1 MTFSMMGG
9 MGGDFVTKVIKPK
22 HRLNVARAKA
32 LGEDVWRVHAN
43 HQRWLDR
50 FSIACA
56 RYNALAISS
65 AQPRDGRFDYPPTP
79 ERDDDLKG
87 IDGSPPTDDDSSSES
102 DGGGE
107 EDGSLFGAEDGWERA
122 SAAAA

>member
-1 MTFSMMGG
+1 MGADAPEIAPG
-9 MGGDFVTKVIKPK
+9 AKPS
-22 HRLNVARAKA
+22 HRLKVARAKA
-32 LGEDVWRVHAN
+32 LGEDPWRVHAD

-79 ERDDDLKG
+79 DRDDDLKG
-87 IDGSPPTDDDSSSES
+87 IDGSPPTDDNSSSES
-102 DGGGE
+102 DDSGE
-107 EDGSLFGAEDGWERA
+107 EGDSLLGAEDGWERE